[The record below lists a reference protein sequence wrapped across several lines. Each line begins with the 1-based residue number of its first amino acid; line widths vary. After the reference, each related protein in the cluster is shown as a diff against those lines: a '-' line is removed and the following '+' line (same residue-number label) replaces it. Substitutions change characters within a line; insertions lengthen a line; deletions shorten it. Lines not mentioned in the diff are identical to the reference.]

1 MKTQL
6 MIRQSPRYYRAV
18 ARSVGVPEFWIEDAT
33 QDIALAAWKD
43 GKLNDPL
50 AIRREAIDAAR
61 RYGPVSRHGTRRPTL
76 VPLDAIDNV
85 AMPSTEAVELAETM
99 RSAFDVLTIKQ
110 RRALRRR
117 LEELPMSS
125 LDSAHA
131 SAARR
136 KLRKELAGD

>member
-1 MKTQL
+1 ME
-6 MIRQSPRYYRAV
+6 RSPRYFRAV
-18 ARSVGVPEFWIEDAT
+18 ARAVGVPEFWIDDAT
-33 QDIALAAWKD
+33 QDMALAAWKD
-43 GKLNDPL
+43 GKADDPL

-61 RYGPVSRHGTRRPTL
+61 RYGPVTRHGRRRPAL
-76 VPLDAIDNV
+76 VSLNAAEHLSVTPGDAL
-85 AMPSTEAVELAETM
+85 ELTDAM
-99 RSAFDVLTIKQ
+99 RSAFDLLTVKQ

-117 LEELPMSS
+117 LEALPMSS